1 MRFIPKKKLFYP
13 QPHNSHYTLG
23 ILWLENVA
31 ISNYDEC
38 KSLNFK
44 KKIEEPMSMH
54 VTTCSE
60 ASIYVNY
67 LVNMHL
73 NQLYV
78 LQVFLIFDEV

>member
-44 KKIEEPMSMH
+44 KKVERAYEHACDH
-54 VTTCSE
+54 VLRC
-60 ASIYVNY
+60 
-67 LVNMHL
+67 
-73 NQLYV
+73 
-78 LQVFLIFDEV
+78 